1 MTRQPDQMTR
11 HDGRTGRGRAPDPP
25 DDAEGPRRLDPAA
38 VPPTHIAAGPTP
50 GSAADEAPEPDPD
63 SVARTILLRKLTAAP
78 RTRAQLADDLRRR
91 EVPDDVAERALDGF
105 VEVGLID
112 DAAFARSWV
121 TSRASS
127 RGLSRSALRQELRRR
142 GVADE
147 TVAAAVEQIAD
158 EDEMSA
164 ARALVHRRMRTSSAG
179 AGLPADVR
187 MRRLS
192 GLLARKGY
200 SSGVALQVV
209 REALAEE
216 SRP

>member
-1 MTRQPDQMTR
+1 
-11 HDGRTGRGRAPDPP
+11 
-25 DDAEGPRRLDPAA
+25 
-38 VPPTHIAAGPTP
+38 
-50 GSAADEAPEPDPD
+50 
-63 SVARTILLRKLTAAP
+63 VARTILLRKLTAAP

-91 EVPDDVAERALDGF
+91 DVPDDVAERALDRF

-112 DAAFARSWV
+112 DAAFATSWV

-192 GLLARKGY
+192 GMLARKGY